1 MMQAPAATGKKST
14 RPRAVKQPPG
24 IKNDG
29 NGRCMWCRAV
39 MPSGRRRKY
48 CSQECILKKA
58 AAPARPLYRNNSV
71 VVMKG
76 IRKLNKMKVDAARK
90 AMLKARARARDAE
103 RNLKAAQRA
112 FDNAKRIAD
121 RNISRAKADAKKA
134 KMATATKI
142 TTPKR
147 TANASHVVMSRQTSV
162 MASKPKGN
170 GERPKRAAGASTATI
185 GATAGVKQ
193 PKHKGKNDNGKPCE
207 VCGKTITG
215 RKSRKYCSDKCLY
228 EKNNELG
235 RLRNRN
241 NPEKVREYRQKWYKN
256 NPQGIGQAKK
266 PAKSS
271 RPAKSAGLDK
281 AATGG
286 VTAKPP
292 KAAVKKTRRRLPKA
306 AGTASMAAGQKPPK
320 AATGVKITTD
330 MPPNAVLSGSSPSV
344 KHVMSRYLITLTYL
358 YYAQYLVVDAAKPAD
373 AVDIARA
380 LVPHD
385 WSARDTSMLRV
396 YEAPLTAVLTSKWL
410 QMTSTLDMHIEQ
422 RTSMCSRKV
431 GL

>member
-1 MMQAPAATGKKST
+1 MIME
-14 RPRAVKQPPG
+14 
-24 IKNDG
+24 D
-29 NGRCMWCRAV
+29 
-39 MPSGRRRKY
+39 
-48 CSQECILKKA
+48 
-58 AAPARPLYRNNSV
+58 
-71 VVMKG
+71 

-90 AMLKARARARDAE
+90 DLLEAKLRARDAE
-103 RNLKAAQRA
+103 RNLKAAQKSL
-112 FDNAKRIAD
+112 DKAKNIAD
-121 RNISRAKADAKKA
+121 RNMSRAKADAKKA
-134 KMATATKI
+134 KMAAAPKI

-147 TANASHVVMSRQTSV
+147 TTNASHVVMSRQTSAV
-162 MASKPKGN
+162 ASKPKGK
-170 GERPKRAAGASTATI
+170 GERPKRAAGASTAAM
-185 GATAGVKQ
+185 GATAETKH
-193 PKHKGKNDNGKPCE
+193 PRHKGKNDNGKPCE
-207 VCGKTITG
+207 VCGKAITG

-241 NPEKVREYRQKWYKN
+241 NPEKVREYHQRWHKN
-256 NPQGIGQAKK
+256 NPQKGIGQAKK

-271 RPAKSAGLDK
+271 RPEKSAGRDK

-330 MPPNAVLSGSSPSV
+330 KPPDAVLSGSSPSA
-344 KHVMSRYLITLTYL
+344 KRVMSRYLITLTYL
-358 YYAQYLVVDAAKPAD
+358 YYSQYMVVDAANTDD
-373 AVDIARA
+373 AIDIARA
-380 LVPHD
+380 LIPHD
-385 WSARDTSMLRV
+385 WSAKDTSMLRV
-396 YEAPLTAVLTSKWL
+396 YEAPLAAVPTGKWL
-410 QMTSTLDMHIEQ
+410 QTTNIIEMHIEQ